1 MDVDIFETKKGEY
14 FINELQASFGSYLD
28 YQMCIDGKHG
38 RYKYVDG
45 DFVFEE
51 GDFNVHGS
59 AKLKVEH
66 FIEIL
71 KSRKN

>member
-1 MDVDIFETKKGEY
+1 MK
-14 FINELQASFGSYLD
+14 NL
-28 YQMCIDGKHG
+28 KHG

-71 KSRKN
+71 NSRKN